1 MTVKSIDN
9 LDGTETLDE
18 LDAMLAAAESAGY
31 ADDDG
36 ADNEQHVNQPT
47 ETDVDTAP
55 SAAEEGDKQQP
66 QAELE
71 QEVVESEAEPAKGVA
86 SKDGKHII
94 PYEVL
99 AAERAEAQRL
109 KEEVA
114 QLRSATGE
122 RDKLQALLE
131 KHGIEHSA
139 SDPELSMEQIEQL
152 AEDYPDVGGVL
163 VGIARK
169 LQAMEKAA
177 APPAANP
184 VLDALDAVPDLKAWQ
199 NQDPDRFT
207 FAITVDDQLK
217 ADPAFADKPLAERFA
232 EAARRTKAA
241 FGDTIAA
248 TPKAEPAAK
257 PKSTEPA
264 EQDAIPHSPSSIGAS
279 NRHSVD
285 GSAEHLA
292 GLSNNELNARMSS
305 MTPAQIDALLS
316 SLDY

>member
-1 MTVKSIDN
+1 MTIKSIDN

-18 LDAMLAAAESAGY
+18 LEAMLDAAET
-31 ADDDG
+31 
-36 ADNEQHVNQPT
+36 ADNDSDNGDEEQGTDTPT
-47 ETDVDTAP
+47 ETDVDTA
-55 SAAEEGDKQQP
+55 SSTADEDDGQGADADAAQG
-66 QAELE
+66 
-71 QEVVESEAEPAKGVA
+71 ESEDDTAARGVA

-109 KEEVA
+109 KEELA
-114 QLRSATGE
+114 QMRSAADE
-122 RDKLQALLE
+122 RDKLQSLLK
-131 KHGIEHSA
+131 KHGIEHTA
-139 SDPELSMEQIEQL
+139 DNPELSMEQIEQL

-169 LQAMEKAA
+169 LHAMEQAA

-199 NQDPDRFT
+199 DGDPDRFT
-207 FAITVDDQLK
+207 FAITVDDKLK
-217 ADPAFADKPLAERFA
+217 SDPAFADKPLAERFA

-241 FGDTIAA
+241 FGDATEEKAPPPPAA
-248 TPKAEPAAK
+248 KVKAEPEK
-257 PKSTEPA
+257 
-264 EQDAIPHSPSSIGAS
+264 EQDAIPNSPSSIGAS

-285 GSAEHLA
+285 GSAEQLA
-292 GLSNNELNARMSS
+292 GLSHNELNARMAS

-316 SLDY
+316 SVDY